1 MVTSLKKTNSN
12 KRNVYKSKKKQSN
25 IQISELII
33 TILILILLC
42 VNLVLVIKKVMIPD
56 SNQQKQI
63 QQSQQQEIEQSKQG
77 LNESDIT
84 SEDYQL
90 SLLKEGT
97 ERDRIEYYCGQFF
110 KFIENK
116 NYTKAYELLYP
127 EFKQQY
133 FPTIEEFT
141 KYIQKTYPSILAI
154 NYDDFDRQGNIY
166 ITTVLVDDALATDKS
181 KQFSQRIVVQES
193 DYNKYVLSFQ
203 VI

>member
-1 MVTSLKKTNSN
+1 MKVVKSLREQNNKKSSG
-12 KRNVYKSKKKQSN
+12 YKAKKQQKKLDVSSLC
-25 IQISELII
+25 ITII
-33 TILILILLC
+33 ILILIC
-42 VNLVLVIKKVMIPD
+42 VNLVLVIQKILIPK
-56 SNQQKQI
+56 SKQQNNQQEAT
-63 QQSQQQEIEQSKQG
+63 QQNSTTSE
-77 LNESDIT
+77 NIT

-90 SLLKEGT
+90 LLLKEGT

-110 KFIENK
+110 KFIESK

-133 FPTIEEFT
+133 FPTIEDFT
-141 KYIQKTYPSILAI
+141 KYAQKTYPSILAI
-154 NYDDFDRQGNIY
+154 NYDDFDRQGDIY
-166 ITTVLVDDALATDKS
+166 ITTVIIDDALATDKS